1 MLSIFSKRDD
11 IISSLE
17 YEIGRL
23 EGLQKA
29 HNICVD
35 RINALSYVPKY
46 KSFDCKHCGAVNQIG
61 RCSYCGSSGE

>member
-11 IISSLE
+11 VISSLE

-29 HNICVD
+29 YNICVD
-35 RINALSYVPKY
+35 RKVFLLWWL
-46 KSFDCKHCGAVNQIG
+46 
-61 RCSYCGSSGE
+61 R